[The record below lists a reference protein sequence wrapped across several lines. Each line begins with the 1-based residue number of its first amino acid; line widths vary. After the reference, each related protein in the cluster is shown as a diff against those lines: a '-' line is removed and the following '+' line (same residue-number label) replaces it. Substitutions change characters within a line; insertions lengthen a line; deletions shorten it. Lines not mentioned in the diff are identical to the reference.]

1 MVPFLVHQNGFNVN
15 PQLSPRSQISPPP
28 LSKKPRSPFQGKK
41 VNEPPS
47 PSLPF
52 KPLAPPQHK
61 ILPNLVIS
69 SWLWWLMRVL
79 LANQNRGNILNE

>member
-1 MVPFLVHQNGFNVN
+1 MVAFLVHQNGFTVN
-15 PQLSPRSQISPPP
+15 PQLSPRSQISPPSLKSPAP
-28 LSKKPRSPFQGKK
+28 LFRGRKLMSP
-41 VNEPPS
+41 PP

>member
-1 MVPFLVHQNGFNVN
+1 MVAFLVHQNGFTVN
-15 PQLSPRSQISPPP
+15 PQLNPRSQISPLSLKSPAPLFRGRKLMSLPP
-28 LSKKPRSPFQGKK
+28 
-41 VNEPPS
+41 